1 MLQRIRVRNYA
12 IIDEVSI
19 EFDPHFNIITGET
32 GAGKSILLGALGLIL
47 GNRAD
52 SKTFFNTEEKCIV
65 EAEFSIGSY
74 SLHPWFEA
82 NDLDYED
89 LTLIRREIQP
99 AGKNRTFINDTPV
112 TLQQLQE
119 FTQQLIDIHQQF
131 SLYDIQK
138 PAYQLML
145 FDAYSGNKVLM
156 GQYSELY
163 RNYIALGRTLKELQ
177 EERQKSLRE
186 ADYLAFQ
193 LEELNSVDFVNMDQ
207 DALEEELNMIDH
219 AGTIKSTAGA
229 AYVALYDDDNNIISA
244 IEDILN
250 SFGPI
255 TAVSPRIK
263 EVVDRLQS
271 SRIELR
277 ELAEDINRLAESTE
291 IDEERAAEI
300 RESLD
305 QLYKLQSKHQVGDI
319 AGLVAL
325 KEEIDGKLNNYSKV
339 DDDIVRIEQEMSHHE
354 EVLNRMAESLSES
367 RKSHIHDFIDTL
379 KGLLS
384 DLGMPH
390 ATFVIEMEPSTALT
404 PSGKDAIRFLFAA
417 NKGGQPAAIKDVA
430 SGGEISRLTLSIK
443 SMVAAAIPLPSLI
456 FDEIDTGLGG
466 EIALKMAEI
475 MREMAREHQLIA
487 ITHSPQLAS
496 KADKHL
502 FVYKE
507 IEDNNTFTRIKELSL
522 DERIE
527 NIAIMLST
535 KPPTKAAVENARE
548 LLERK

>member
-163 RNYIALGRTLKELQ
+163 RKYIALGRTLKELQ

-390 ATFVIEMEPSTALT
+390 ATFVIEMEPSTTLT

>member
-163 RNYIALGRTLKELQ
+163 RKYIALGRTLKELQ

-339 DDDIVRIEQEMSHHE
+339 DDDIVRIEQ
-354 EVLNRMAESLSES
+354 
-367 RKSHIHDFIDTL
+367 
-379 KGLLS
+379 
-384 DLGMPH
+384 
-390 ATFVIEMEPSTALT
+390 
-404 PSGKDAIRFLFAA
+404 
-417 NKGGQPAAIKDVA
+417 
-430 SGGEISRLTLSIK
+430 
-443 SMVAAAIPLPSLI
+443 
-456 FDEIDTGLGG
+456 
-466 EIALKMAEI
+466 
-475 MREMAREHQLIA
+475 
-487 ITHSPQLAS
+487 
-496 KADKHL
+496 
-502 FVYKE
+502 
-507 IEDNNTFTRIKELSL
+507 
-522 DERIE
+522 
-527 NIAIMLST
+527 
-535 KPPTKAAVENARE
+535 
-548 LLERK
+548 